1 MSILEVN
8 HIKKVYKTRMGRG
21 RSHRIKGC
29 AFQCGTGRIC
39 GDHGRIRKW
48 QDNASEHPCKP

>member
-8 HIKKVYKTRMGRG
+8 HIKKVYKTRMGGG

-29 AFQCGTGRIC
+29 AFQCGAGRIC
-39 GDHGRIRKW
+39 GDHGRIWKW
-48 QDNASEHPCKP
+48 QDNTS

>member
-8 HIKKVYKTRMGRG
+8 HIKKVYKTRMGGDEVTALRDVHF
-21 RSHRIKGC
+21 SVEP
-29 AFQCGTGRIC
+29 GRIC

-48 QDNASEHPCKP
+48 

>member
-8 HIKKVYKTRMGRG
+8 HIKKVYKTRMGGG

-48 QDNASEHPCKP
+48 

>member
-8 HIKKVYKTRMGRG
+8 HIKKVYKTRMGGDEVTALRDVHFSVNG
-21 RSHRIKGC
+21 S
-29 AFQCGTGRIC
+29 IC